1 MEQEILLR
9 NEYLMAENRIL
20 PHQFQGRVRFSYGER
35 KTLPELGKRLG
46 KKAIE
51 EAASF
56 VKADTIL
63 ASHRKIMT
71 QKFDGSKQR
80 KARGRPKVEKEF
92 EALVIRLAPQH
103 CSWGCARMAGALQH

>member
-1 MEQEILLR
+1 
-9 NEYLMAENRIL
+9 MAENRLL
-20 PHQFQGRVRFSYGER
+20 PHQFQGRVRFSYGQR
-35 KTLPELGKRLG
+35 KTLPKLDKRLG

-71 QKFDGSKQR
+71 QKFDGPKQR
-80 KARGRPKVEKEF
+80 KARSRPKVEKEL

-103 CSWGCARMAGALQH
+103 CSWGCLAWPAPCSVEGLSLVITP